1 MALLAVLVV
10 VAFLAGLLAGLGD
23 GLSGLDWALLLL
35 VAVVGL
41 GMLAFVIEKPWV
53 PVTVEPTDQAAVAR
67 ALDEGG
73 SIDPHIDR
81 LAREAAERAAS
92 RMWFVWLLG
101 VCAALQMTAAVT
113 RAVLG
118 GNWFLV
124 VMSAVLAVSLGLTGW
139 STVTARRR
147 AMRYLTGD
155 SRPDPDR
162 ARQPEA
168 DPHAPA

>member
-1 MALLAVLVV
+1 MSALTRGRAIALLAVLVV

-41 GMLAFVIEKPWV
+41 GILVFVVERPWV
-53 PVTVEPTDQAAVAR
+53 PATVEPADQEAVAR

-73 SIDPHIDR
+73 TTDPRIDR

-101 VCAALQMTAAVT
+101 ICAALQMAAAVT
-113 RAVLG
+113 RAVVG
-118 GNWFLV
+118 GNWLLV
-124 VMSAVLAVSLGLTGW
+124 VMSAVLCVSLGLTGW
-139 STVTARRR
+139 STWTARRR
-147 AMRYLTGD
+147 AVRYL
-155 SRPDPDR
+155 
-162 ARQPEA
+162 A
-168 DPHAPA
+168 